1 MMGALFRREVLSF
14 VRSLGRGGFIRLLII
29 YLGLFGLYLPSSIE
43 SPDLALLP
51 FVFFPLYMSGPVG
64 IDSIA
69 GERERGTLETLL
81 SSPLAAGALMW
92 GKFLFSVA
100 AGTVFLMASLGV
112 SIGFRA
118 VRSMALPT
126 LNAVA
131 VVLLVCLAS
140 SAFGAVTGM
149 HVSIRARSSRSAQQW
164 FAALI
169 AVFFVGTG
177 AMLKLF
183 ADRLFPGLKGLIE
196 TVFSMGWE
204 SPAVLVAA
212 GISLLV
218 SLVLMILLAERM
230 KVLWKLNSFR

>member
-1 MMGALFRREVLSF
+1 MMGTLFRRELLAF

-29 YLGLFGLYLPSSIE
+29 YLGIFGLYLPSSIE
-43 SPDLALLP
+43 SPNLALLP

-81 SSPLAAGALMW
+81 LSPLELRALMW
-92 GKFLFSVA
+92 GKFLFSVTT
-100 AGTVFLMASLGV
+100 GTAFLLVSLGV

-118 VRSMALPT
+118 LRGMTLPT
-126 LNAVA
+126 LPATVM
-131 VVLLVCLAS
+131 VLLLCLAS

-164 FAALI
+164 FAAVI

-183 ADRLFPGLKGLIE
+183 ADRFFPGLKGLVE
-196 TVFSMGWE
+196 SVFSMGWE
-204 SPAVLVAA
+204 SPAVLIAA
-212 GISLLV
+212 GFSLLV
-218 SLVLMILLAERM
+218 SCVLMIWLAGRM
-230 KVLWKLNSFR
+230 RVLWKLNLCR